1 MSSRANAAFS
11 VHDCTVLDELGFV
24 LLIMMFIM
32 IYGVSWGEKQRQ
44 RTRLFRVDGWILKVC
59 LGMPSPAS
67 CLCLNVHIVV
77 TFTLDMN
84 EDRL

>member
-1 MSSRANAAFS
+1 MSSRANAASS

-44 RTRLFRVDGWILKVC
+44 MTRLFRVDGWIESYL
-59 LGMPSPAS
+59 LPLS
-67 CLCLNVHIVV
+67 
-77 TFTLDMN
+77 
-84 EDRL
+84 